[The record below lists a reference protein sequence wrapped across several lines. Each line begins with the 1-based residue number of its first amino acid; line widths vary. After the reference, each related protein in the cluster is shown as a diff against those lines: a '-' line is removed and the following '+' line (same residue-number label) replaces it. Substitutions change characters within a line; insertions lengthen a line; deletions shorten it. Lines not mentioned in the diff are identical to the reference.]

1 MEAVFTSYIPI
12 RLTYLVMAVS
22 HNLHIS
28 DCNTTLYNEN
38 LAEIVTL

>member
-28 DCNTTLYNEN
+28 DYNTALYKEN
-38 LAEIVTL
+38 LAKIVSL